1 MVAGLK
7 GGKLL
12 GNTTS
17 KSLAF
22 ESGLVGNTIN
32 KSLAIQSRSP
42 LPEPKVSNVPEIS
55 NAIKLEESQQE
66 KRDRENTKEREEDTS
81 TETNAPERSGSN
93 KKEEAHELCEA
104 NEPCEANDTIQ
115 VFCLVFMPL
124 FTCRIHR
131 SYSRSAP
138 LDSACTVRKRETW
151 QHCPGTCLCASIA
164 DVRKQLQ
171 RTCRLHRQGGD

>member
-42 LPEPKVSNVPEIS
+42 LPEPKVINISEIS

-66 KRDRENTKEREEDTS
+66 MSDRENTKKREEDKS
-81 TETNAPERSGSN
+81 TETNAPERSGAN
-93 KKEEAHELCEA
+93 KKEEQEKEGNELCKE
-104 NEPCEANDTIQ
+104 NVTIQ

-131 SYSRSAP
+131 SYSRSA
-138 LDSACTVRKRETW
+138 
-151 QHCPGTCLCASIA
+151 
-164 DVRKQLQ
+164 
-171 RTCRLHRQGGD
+171 